1 MTLLSITLTAGAAG
15 CGSNETTFSG
25 PEGWY
30 EIKKDTCAQIGPGT
44 LGKDLT
50 VTATASAPLL
60 RETRIEPP
68 YSAMICDAHPTGPGD
83 ATWTLKATL
92 TVYDVAGPA
101 CVDADVR
108 RVQVAA
114 DITPDSKRSK
124 EAGLSMAL
132 GPNGYRAHNFSKG
145 DGNGKFAGY
154 QYVAG
159 FCDGNLLMDVE
170 LTFDKGQVPDNA
182 HDLAEAGVHNLA
194 QVLRNY
200 IRTADFTATPR
211 PGDSGQTCQDS
222 FCRAK

>member
-1 MTLLSITLTAGAAG
+1 MSLLSIMLTAGSAG
-15 CGSNETTFSG
+15 CGSKETTFSG

-30 EIKKDTCAQIGPGT
+30 ELKKDTCPRIGPGT

-50 VTATASAPLL
+50 VTGAALAPLL

-68 YSAMICDAHPTGPGD
+68 YNAMICNAYPTGPGD

-108 RVQVAA
+108 RVQVTA
-114 DITPDSKRSK
+114 DTKPDPKQSK
-124 EAGLSMAL
+124 ESGSSKAL
-132 GPNGYRAHNFSKG
+132 GPSGYQAHNFSKG
-145 DGNGKFAGY
+145 DGDGKFAGY

-170 LTFDKGQVPDNA
+170 LTLNKGPIPDNA

-194 QVLRNY
+194 NVLRAY

-211 PGDSGQTCQDS
+211 PGDSGETCQDS